1 MESFDAVYTT
11 EEIAQIFKCSPNAV
25 RSMEDRGELHR
36 LPGVPGVK
44 FSGVEVAQKLGKDYK
59 ALKLEMENKT
69 LKKRVQELE
78 RRIATM
84 MVIAQGGGIQ

>member
-25 RSMEDRGELHR
+25 RSMEDKGELHR

-59 ALKLEMENKT
+59 SLKLEMEVKQ
-69 LKKRVQELE
+69 LRKQVAGLQERLT
-78 RRIATM
+78 RIMA
-84 MVIAQGGGIQ
+84 VAQGGGIQ

>member
-1 MESFDAVYTT
+1 MEFDAVYTT
-11 EEIAQIFKCSPNAV
+11 EEVAQIFKCSPNAV

-78 RRIATM
+78 RRITTM